1 MRTLTPPPLDAPVGS
16 LGAAPRDALS
26 AGDTSPPPGS
36 WRREAGLAL
45 VTAFAALALLVPV
58 LQLWRAAWN
67 VPFSYQGDA
76 TYHLSVAK
84 ALVDFGGSSTNPA
97 LGAPFAQVIHDMP
110 LGGDRLH
117 LVLLQGLAWLTGDAT
132 VTVNLFFVLS
142 FPLVAVAALLV
153 LRRLR
158 VSAAPAV
165 VGGLLYAFLPYHF
178 ARGEHHLFLSGYYTV
193 PIAVYLA
200 LRLLDGRAAR
210 PCSGSSMLLWA
221 AGCVLVG
228 SGGAYYGP
236 MSALLVA
243 AAALAAYA
251 RNRSRPLLRA
261 GILTV
266 GLILGTFLVN
276 LAPSL
281 WYVQQHGANTAVAR
295 HPAESEHY
303 GMKLAGL
310 LLPREDHRLPGFAN
324 LAASFRNP
332 SPVPSERGQALG
344 LVTAAGLAYLLGVA
358 ALTLAGR
365 RSFSDSDRHL
375 SFVAV
380 AAVAVGTVGGL
391 SSLVALFASPVIRSW
406 NRLSI
411 YVAFVALVALAGLAD
426 RLWAHLRARGH
437 RPVAWVAMLGMV
449 LAVGVLDQT
458 SVADVPRYATVAAE
472 YRSDA
477 GFVAGLEANLPAA
490 AMLFQLPVRAF
501 PELRGPADMKVSDPF
516 RPYLHSSDL
525 RWSFGGVQG
534 RPTADWQRPLAVQPV
549 DSLLPRLAALDFSG
563 VVVDRFGYDDRAA
576 VLETA
581 LRAQLGEPTEVSP
594 DGRFSFFDLRPY
606 TAWQTGTL
614 GAAGQAQ
621 LARQTLNP
629 TGVTWSGV
637 DGLGGDPL
645 DRVGTARRS
654 FTVGFENSD
663 ETPRTVRFRL
673 SIEGAPDSP
682 PLRAELPDGT
692 RLDIPLTD
700 GRAVIDQPL
709 SVPAGASRAVF
720 TTEGSPISQVAATPA
735 ERYHLRLSDPAVYD
749 LPRE

>member
-1 MRTLTPPPLDAPVGS
+1 MRTLSPLPLDAPVGYP
-16 LGAAPRDALS
+16 GAAPRD
-26 AGDTSPPPGS
+26 DWS
-36 WRREAGLAL
+36 WRREAGLVL

-58 LQLWRAAWN
+58 LQLWRAAWD

-84 ALVDFGGSSTNPA
+84 GLVDFGGSSTNPA
-97 LGAPFAQVIHDMP
+97 LAAPFEQVIHDMP

-117 LVLLQGLAWLTGDAT
+117 LLLLRGLAELTGDPA

-142 FPLVAVAALLV
+142 FPLVATSALLV

-158 VSAAPAV
+158 VGAAPAV

-178 ARGEHHLFLSGYYTV
+178 TRGEHHLFLSGYYTV

-200 LRLLDGRAAR
+200 VRLLEGRAAGPHSR
-210 PCSGSSMLLWA
+210 LSIVLWL
-221 AGCVLVG
+221 AGCILVG

-243 AAALAAYA
+243 VAALAAYA
-251 RNRSRPLLRA
+251 RNRSGPLLRA
-261 GILTV
+261 GMLTV
-266 GLILGTFLVN
+266 GLILGTFVAN

-281 WYVQQHGANTAVAR
+281 WYLHQHGANTAVAR
-295 HPAESEHY
+295 HPVESELY

-324 LAASFRNP
+324 LTAGYRNP
-332 SPVPSERGQALG
+332 SPVKSEAGQALG
-344 LVTAAGLAYLLGVA
+344 LVTAAGLCYLLGVA

-365 RSFSDSDRHL
+365 RSFPDSDRQL
-375 SFVAV
+375 SLLAV

-391 SSLVALFASPVIRSW
+391 SALVALFLTPVIRSW

-411 YVAFVALVALAGLAD
+411 YVAFVALVALGGLAD
-426 RLWAHLRARGH
+426 RLRAHLRARGH
-437 RPVAWVAMLGMV
+437 PPIAWAAVLGAV
-449 LAVGVLDQT
+449 LVVGLLDQT
-458 SVADVPRYATVAAE
+458 SGADVPGYAAVAAE

-477 GFVAGLEANLPAA
+477 DFVAGIESELPAG

-501 PELRGPADMKVSDPF
+501 PELRAPADMKVSDPF

-525 RWSFGGVQG
+525 RWSFGGVEG
-534 RPTADWQRPLAVQPV
+534 RPTADWQRPLAAQPA

-563 VVVDRFGYDDRAA
+563 VVVDRFGYYDRAA
-576 VLETA
+576 AVETA
-581 LRAQLGEPTEVSP
+581 VRRELGDPAEISP

-606 TAWQTGTL
+606 AARQARTL
-614 GAAGQAQ
+614 GGAGQAQ
-621 LARQTLNP
+621 LARLTLEP
-629 TGVTWSGV
+629 TRVTWTGV
-637 DGLGGDPL
+637 DGFGSDPL
-645 DRVGTARRS
+645 DRVGTAQQR
-654 FTVGFENSD
+654 FTVAFENPD
-663 ETPRTVRFRL
+663 EAPRAVRVRL
-673 SIEGAPDSP
+673 AIEGAPNSP
-682 PLRAELPDGT
+682 PVRADLPDGT

-700 GRAVIDQPL
+700 GRAVIDRTV
-709 SVPAGASRAVF
+709 SVPAGATEAVF
-720 TTEGSPISQVAATPA
+720 TTDGPPISQVAAAPA

-749 LPRE
+749 LAPR